1 MSPARQEA
9 AAKLTSLA
17 RQTLGRPWTFEWNT
31 IARMSSLPCRMK
43 HGEMA
48 YNRAEGEAQDL
59 AELEEM
65 DERRDG
71 RRSFWR
77 LLERL

>member
-1 MSPARQEA
+1 MEYCGAYELS
-9 AAKLTSLA
+9 T
-17 RQTLGRPWTFEWNT
+17 
-31 IARMSSLPCRMK
+31 CRMK